1 MRICSAIGDQ
11 GKGAMTKNP
20 KKDQRITPNP
30 TAGAEGPITRVV
42 VFEPSAVLKGRI
54 NAAAASAL
62 RE

>member
-1 MRICSAIGDQ
+1 
-11 GKGAMTKNP
+11 MTKNP
-20 KKDQRITPNP
+20 KKGRRIIRNP
-30 TAGAEGPITRVV
+30 KAGSEEPITRVV